1 MAQDNRQQ
9 IDYWN
14 DRAGATWAELQDR
27 LDQLLAPL
35 SAAALAV
42 ANVQAG
48 EHVLDV
54 GCGCGD
60 TSIELVRSGAL
71 VQGVDVSEP
80 MLNRARS
87 RSSEVEFILADAA
100 SFAGPQPYDLVFS
113 RFGVMFFDDPVAAF
127 CNLHRNLCP
136 SGRVSF
142 VCWQPPNKNP
152 WMSVTGRAV
161 APFLPEP
168 DSPPDPK
175 APGPFAFADDDYV
188 TTILQD
194 SGFKNIQLQS
204 FESMLKVGNDADQA
218 IQLQT
223 RVGPAA
229 RVIAELDGET
239 RAQAL
244 AAGREALAEHAGNN
258 GIELGAAVWL
268 VSATAS

>member
-1 MAQDNRQQ
+1 
-9 IDYWN
+9 
-14 DRAGATWAELQDR
+14 
-27 LDQLLAPL
+27 
-35 SAAALAV
+35 
-42 ANVQAG
+42 
-48 EHVLDV
+48 
-54 GCGCGD
+54 
-60 TSIELVRSGAL
+60 
-71 VQGVDVSEP
+71 
-80 MLNRARS
+80 
-87 RSSEVEFILADAA
+87 
-100 SFAGPQPYDLVFS
+100 
-113 RFGVMFFDDPVAAF
+113 
-127 CNLHRNLCP
+127 
-136 SGRVSF
+136 
-142 VCWQPPNKNP
+142 
-152 WMSVTGRAV
+152 MSVTGRAV

-168 DSPPDPK
+168 ASPPDPK
-175 APGPFAFADDDYV
+175 APGPFAFANDDYV

-229 RVIAELDGET
+229 RVMAELDGET